1 MRGSKGQASHRSR
14 LLTADRERKSTH
26 ENMTTT
32 LTKNSAVEPLAPRC
46 LPFFPAYPL
55 CSYIIVSQAPPR
67 SLCYYCYMHI
77 GYFYIIPLPFPSYR
91 QSPCCGCS
99 ACVFYVALP
108 FFASPRQ
115 SYSPVHAPSPLYVVV
130 WCVSYASPW
139 SCRSHLSSCLALCSA
154 AILSSLASGSN
165 TRPRNLTSTYT
176 HHTRHPQSDT

>member
-1 MRGSKGQASHRSR
+1 MLLAPSYKHSHIRGKGTQAPTGAVGGHNNRRDQATSSTAPRALMRGSKGQASHRSR

-46 LPFFPAYPL
+46 LHFFRPIL
-55 CSYIIVSQAPPR
+55 CSYISVSQAPPR

-77 GYFYIIPLPFPSYR
+77 GYFYIIPPPLSHRPFPSYR

-108 FFASPRQ
+108 
-115 SYSPVHAPSPLYVVV
+115 
-130 WCVSYASPW
+130 
-139 SCRSHLSSCLALCSA
+139 
-154 AILSSLASGSN
+154 SLL
-165 TRPRNLTSTYT
+165 P
-176 HHTRHPQSDT
+176 